1 MNNCPCETC
10 VNGEEYEVYVHYTVT
25 DYYLFALTFM
35 VGLVAG
41 VTICKLIGQNVITVK
56 KKIQYIGKLNRE
68 ELSS

>member
-10 VNGEEYEVYVHYTVT
+10 VNGEEYEVEVHYTAT

-41 VTICKLIGQNVITVK
+41 LTICKLIGQNVLTAK
-56 KKIQYIGKLNRE
+56 KKVRYIGKSNQEVLN
-68 ELSS
+68 S